1 MTASL
6 RPRLIQLGA
15 IAALLLAWD
24 VVTQNGLV
32 NRILLP
38 PLRGVF

>member
-1 MTASL
+1 MTVSL

-24 VVTQNGLV
+24 VVTQKIGRAHV
-32 NRILLP
+32 
-38 PLRGVF
+38 